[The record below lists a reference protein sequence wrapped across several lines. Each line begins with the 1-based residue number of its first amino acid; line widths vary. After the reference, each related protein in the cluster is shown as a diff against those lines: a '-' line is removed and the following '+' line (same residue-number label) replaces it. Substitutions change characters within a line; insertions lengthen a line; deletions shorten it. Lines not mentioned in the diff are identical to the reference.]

1 MSKTNS
7 KANSKAK
14 ILIVDDVSENLHV
27 MMNILRDRYA
37 VVAAT
42 GGEKALALAAHQP
55 QPDLILLDIK
65 MPGMNGYEV
74 LHRLK
79 ADPATADIPVI
90 FVTALSESADEA
102 KGLKMGAADYI
113 TKPVNPDLLNLRVL
127 TQLELRR
134 YRKKPLSAPSGND
147 GAPLQYLSILVV
159 DDVPENVHELVS
171 ALSDE
176 YRILVSNSGR
186 KAIEMVQSA
195 TPPDLILLDI
205 MMPEMDGY
213 EVCRHIKTTEAGNR
227 IPVIFLSVIDSTV
240 DKVRG
245 FSIGAADFITKPF
258 DIDEVRSRIRVH
270 LELSRLQ
277 HYFEQEVARRTA
289 AEERKTRLYA
299 TLSQSNAA
307 IIHSDD
313 AQQLLERISQVI
325 LDFGGFSLVWFG
337 QEDSAHQVIPLS
349 IAGAARDYVADLAL
363 STRSDLPAGQG
374 PTGTAIR
381 EGRPVVV
388 NDYATHPMTEFWRA
402 RAEQYKLRG
411 GISLPIITPDFRGAL
426 MVYTDTVNFFD
437 AEVTD
442 LLAKL
447 SDNIAFAL
455 SRIHDNAVK
464 KQQENQIKL
473 ADRVF
478 SSSADAMLICD
489 ADNNIIR
496 INQAFSDITGYAP
509 EEVIGKNPR
518 ILKSDKHP
526 PEFYRTLWH
535 TLLLQGSWQGE
546 MWNRRKNG
554 EIFPEW
560 SRINLVKDSDGNTIN
575 YFAIFSDLLQKK
587 AVEELE
593 HLKHYDPLTDLPN
606 RALLED
612 RLESAITHARQY
624 ERFIGVMFLN
634 LDHFHTVNDMF
645 GHGGGDDILTIT
657 ALRLVDSVPSQATV
671 TRLSADTFVV
681 VLPDINTTEEIGR
694 FAERITQ
701 KLYQPFTLSVQ
712 QVQLSACLG
721 IAVYPLDGEDTA
733 SLMQH
738 ADAALAD
745 AKKSGAKNSFRFYSA
760 SMNEHARQLL
770 TMGAEL
776 RSAMEQ
782 GRLLLHYQ
790 PQVDIVTGEIIGAEA
805 LIRINHPERGVIMP
819 GEFIPVAEETGLIV
833 PMGAW
838 ALREAC
844 RQMRQWH
851 EETGSE
857 LIIAVNLSTL
867 QLHES
872 NLTETV
878 REVLEQSGLAPQY
891 LELEFTESAIM
902 QNVKETIAIML
913 QFKTMGLHLSIDDF
927 GTGYSS
933 LSYLKQFPVDKL
945 KIDQSFV
952 SNIARD
958 PNDAAIVQAIIALA
972 RTLGMT
978 TIAEGVE
985 TEAQLGYLRSVH
997 CKEMQGYL
1005 FSRPLPAEEFA
1016 ALLARGKM
1024 ATESVS
1030 EQVLLLVDD
1039 EENVQMSLKRIL
1051 RREGYTILTASSAE
1065 EGLEVMAQNRVNV
1078 VLSDQRM
1085 PGMSGVEFLR
1095 RVKIMYP
1102 DAVRMI
1108 LSGYTE
1114 VGTLTDAINKGEIY
1128 QFITKPWE
1136 NEVLIALIREAF
1148 VRYELLKRAEKS

>member
-1 MSKTNS
+1 MTVADTN
-7 KANSKAK
+7 KPK
-14 ILIVDDVSENLHV
+14 ILIVDDVSENLHA
-27 MMNILRDRYA
+27 MMGMLRDKYA
-37 VVAAT
+37 VIAAT
-42 GGEKALALAAHQP
+42 SGEKALALAAHHP
-55 QPDLILLDIK
+55 QPDLILLDIR
-65 MPGMNGYEV
+65 MPDMDGYEV
-74 LHRLK
+74 LRRLK
-79 ADPATADIPVI
+79 SDSVTADIPVI

-102 KGLKMGAADYI
+102 RGLKMGAADYI
-113 TKPVNPDLLNLRVL
+113 TKPINADLLHLRVL

-134 YRKKPLSAPSGND
+134 YRRKPLAPPGN
-147 GAPLQYLSILVV
+147 GGQTQHLSILIA
-159 DDVPENVHELVS
+159 DDVPENIHELIS
-171 ALSDE
+171 ALSNE
-176 YRILVSNSGR
+176 YRILVANNGPQ
-186 KAIEMVQSA
+186 AIELVQSA

-205 MMPEMDGY
+205 VMPEMDGY
-213 EVCRHIKTTEAGNR
+213 EVCRRIKASEAGNR
-227 IPVIFLSVIDSTV
+227 IPVIFLSVMDSTV
-240 DKVRG
+240 EKVRG
-245 FSIGAADFITKPF
+245 FSIGAADYITKPF
-258 DIDEVRSRIRVH
+258 DIDEVRARIRTH

-277 HYFEQEVARRTA
+277 HFFEQQVTQRTQSL
-289 AEERKTRLYA
+289 ERKTRLYNV
-299 TLSQSNAA
+299 LSQVNST
-307 IIHSDD
+307 IVHLRDT
-313 AQQLLERISQVI
+313 QPLLDGICKVI
-325 LDFGGFSLVWFG
+325 LGFGNFLLVWFG
-337 QEDSAHQVIPLS
+337 QADAAQKVIPVAVGG
-349 IAGAARDYVADLAL
+349 AGSDYIKGLEISTRADL
-363 STRSDLPAGQG
+363 PIGQG

-381 EGRPVVV
+381 EQQVVVV
-388 NDYATHPMTEFWRA
+388 NDFSTSAMTKPWQEA
-402 RAEQYKLRG
+402 AAHYGLCG
-411 GISLPIITPDFRGAL
+411 SISLPVHAPDFDGAL
-426 MVYTDTVNFFD
+426 VVYADQVGFFD
-437 AEVTD
+437 DEVVSLLKELSGDISYALEQIYTTRIRRAQEQQLLLSEQVFARSAE
-442 LLAKL
+442 
-447 SDNIAFAL
+447 
-455 SRIHDNAVK
+455 
-464 KQQENQIKL
+464 
-473 ADRVF
+473 
-478 SSSADAMLICD
+478 AMLISD

-496 INQAFSDITGYAP
+496 VNQAFCDITGYTP

-518 ILKSDKHP
+518 ILKSNKQDVD
-526 PEFYRTLWH
+526 FYRTMWRN
-535 TLLLQGSWQGE
+535 LLLQGNWQGE
-546 MWNRRKNG
+546 LWNRRKSG
-554 EIFPEW
+554 EIYPEW
-560 SRINLVKDSDGNTIN
+560 SSINLVKDSDGNVIN

-712 QVQLSACLG
+712 QVQLSACMG
-721 IAVYPLDGEDTA
+721 VAIYPMDGADA
-733 SLMQH
+733 SSLMQH

-851 EETGSE
+851 EKTGSD
-857 LIIAVNLSTL
+857 LVVAVNLSTL

-872 NLTETV
+872 NLAETV
-878 REVLEQSGLAPQY
+878 KQILEETGLAPHY

-902 QNVKETIAIML
+902 QNVKETIAIMQ
-913 QFKTMGLHLSIDDF
+913 QFKAMGLHLSIDDF

-958 PNDAAIVQAIIALA
+958 PNDAAIVQAIIVLA

-997 CKEMQGYL
+997 CKEIQGYL
-1005 FSRPLPAEEFA
+1005 FSRPLPAEGFA
-1016 ALLARGKM
+1016 ALLSRGKM
-1024 ATESVS
+1024 ATESPS
-1030 EQVLLLVDD
+1030 EKVLLLVDD

-1065 EGLEVMAQNRVNV
+1065 QALEVMAQNHVSV

-1136 NEVLIALIREAF
+1136 NEALIALIREAF
-1148 VRYELLKRAEKS
+1148 VRYELLKRAEKT